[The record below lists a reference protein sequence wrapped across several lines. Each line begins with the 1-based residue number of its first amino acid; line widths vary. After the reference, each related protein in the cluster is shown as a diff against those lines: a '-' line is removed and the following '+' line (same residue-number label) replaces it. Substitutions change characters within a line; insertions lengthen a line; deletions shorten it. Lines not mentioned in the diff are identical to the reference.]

1 MEIKKYQK
9 WTALVLVLCMLF
21 SMTGCADEEK
31 EAKQSF
37 SKEDTW
43 VVYWYLCGS
52 DLESNYGAATAD
64 LNEMMQVKLPEN
76 VKVVIQTGG
85 ASKWQ
90 NDQVKTDR
98 IQRYEYSGDTLTL
111 KDETE
116 QASMGDPETL
126 KGFLNYA
133 EENYPADHKMLLF
146 WNHGGGSV
154 SGVSFDENYE
164 MDSLVL
170 DELSAVMKDVYGDKK
185 PFEVVGFDTCLMAT
199 VDTANVFQNYAS
211 YMVASEE
218 TEPGNGWL
226 YSGWLSKL
234 AKNPAMNGAEL
245 GKEICDS
252 FKQGCKQAGTDAEIT
267 LSVTDLSKT
276 PAIIE
281 ALQNMG
287 KVVLKK
293 AEKDSSVCAEFARSA
308 TKAENYGGNNDKEG
322 YTNMVD
328 LGHLAQNAE
337 GLIGESKA
345 QIEKALSDEALSE
358 SGVGEVQEVSGFDG
372 DLEMSIN
379 ENDYIQLNI
388 DPSKLDSIQ
397 SIAFNFAYISDDG
410 KAIVFLG
417 KDNDLECDWEKGVF
431 QDNFRGVWGSI
442 NDRECY
448 MELVYEGD
456 DYNLYTVPI
465 KLNGEDS
472 YLSVA
477 YDYEAK
483 DFYILGA
490 TSGVDESGQA
500 GKDMR
505 PLEKGDKVAI
515 VYYAQSME
523 GNNEV
528 QEMPDDEFTWKESY
542 EFKEKDL
549 PDGKYAF
556 TYEVTDITGK
566 STMSDVAFLNLK
578 NGEIKPEL

>member
-1 MEIKKYQK
+1 MMEMKKYRK

-293 AEKDSSVCAEFARSA
+293 SRKRFFCMRGICQ
-308 TKAENYGGNNDKEG
+308 KCHEG
-322 YTNMVD
+322 R
-328 LGHLAQNAE
+328 
-337 GLIGESKA
+337 
-345 QIEKALSDEALSE
+345 
-358 SGVGEVQEVSGFDG
+358 
-372 DLEMSIN
+372 
-379 ENDYIQLNI
+379 
-388 DPSKLDSIQ
+388 KL
-397 SIAFNFAYISDDG
+397 
-410 KAIVFLG
+410 
-417 KDNDLECDWEKGVF
+417 W
-431 QDNFRGVWGSI
+431 W
-442 NDRECY
+442 
-448 MELVYEGD
+448 
-456 DYNLYTVPI
+456 
-465 KLNGEDS
+465 
-472 YLSVA
+472 
-477 YDYEAK
+477 
-483 DFYILGA
+483 
-490 TSGVDESGQA
+490 
-500 GKDMR
+500 
-505 PLEKGDKVAI
+505 
-515 VYYAQSME
+515 
-523 GNNEV
+523 
-528 QEMPDDEFTWKESY
+528 
-542 EFKEKDL
+542 
-549 PDGKYAF
+549 
-556 TYEVTDITGK
+556 
-566 STMSDVAFLNLK
+566 
-578 NGEIKPEL
+578 